1 MNPPTRTKDSQRG
14 NGPCRARR
22 YRDDAG
28 VRFRH
33 LTGDPAGRCGRGHSP
48 DAICD
53 VAPGAIV
60 RLRVTR
66 ASRRRRLDRGRHET
80 RTVLQKSH
88 MTKSLGATGSNWR
101 RIISKAPIGM
111 CYMHLGSAVA
121 SLILSSRVS
130 DLDGTP
136 SRANFMDRERCLRY

>member
-1 MNPPTRTKDSQRG
+1 MNPPTKTKDAQRG
-14 NGPCRARR
+14 DRPRRARR
-22 YRDDAG
+22 CRDDAG
-28 VRFRH
+28 VRCRH
-33 LTGDPAGRCGRGHSP
+33 LTGDPAGRCGRGRSP

-60 RLRVTR
+60 RLRIIR
-66 ASRRRRLDRGRHET
+66 ASRRRWPDRGRHET

-88 MTKSLGATGSNWR
+88 MAKSLGATGSNWR

-111 CYMHLGSAVA
+111 CYMHVGSAVV

-136 SRANFMDRERCLRY
+136 NRANLMDRERCLRY